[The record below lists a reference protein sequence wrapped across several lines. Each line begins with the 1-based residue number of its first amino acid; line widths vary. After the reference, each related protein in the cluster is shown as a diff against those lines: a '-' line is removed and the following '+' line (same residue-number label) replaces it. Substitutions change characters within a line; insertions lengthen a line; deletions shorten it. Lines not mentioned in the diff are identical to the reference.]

1 MTPASTL
8 GMGQISIFHW
18 GTARAYRFAPCA
30 IHDTTDLD
38 VSMLEL
44 LRNRERGVVFGEI
57 AGACRP
63 TVFRRNNGH
72 IATRHS
78 IRRCSLL
85 RPRSS

>member
-57 AGACRP
+57 CWSLPSDG
-63 TVFRRNNGH
+63 FR
-72 IATRHS
+72 
-78 IRRCSLL
+78 
-85 RPRSS
+85 

>member
-57 AGACRP
+57 C
-63 TVFRRNNGH
+63 
-72 IATRHS
+72 
-78 IRRCSLL
+78 CSLPSNSF
-85 RPRSS
+85 R